1 MRIIIFLVLTLL
13 SFHGFTFQV
22 QPMVAELAT
31 NGTGSQQTLRVMNN
45 TTEPLTIELAAY
57 ELLINSKGEEKLKIN
72 EEDFLI
78 IPMTTIIPP
87 GKTQSVLVRY
97 IGDPLIES
105 SKAYRIAVNQVTVD
119 LNLAKQSGVGMSVSF
134 RTLFNVV
141 PKGAKASL
149 KVKNFEQ
156 VEKGKWKVL
165 LENDGNKFIR
175 LSQGKWVFKN
185 ANNRFLLEGPEL
197 SKALTGKLVLPHSS
211 REVLINVPAEFNA
224 DSSNLQ
230 VLF

>member
-1 MRIIIFLVLTLL
+1 
-13 SFHGFTFQV
+13 
-22 QPMVAELAT
+22 MVAELAT

-45 TTEPLTIELAAY
+45 TTEPLTIELSAY
-57 ELLINSKGEEKLKIN
+57 DLLINSEGDEKLKIN
-72 EEDFLI
+72 EDDFLI

-105 SKAYRIAVNQVTVD
+105 SKAYRIAIDQVTVD
-119 LNLAKQSGVGMSVSF
+119 LSLASRSGVGMSVSF

-149 KVKNFEQ
+149 TVKNIEQ

-175 LSQGKWVFKN
+175 LSQAKWVFNN
-185 ANNRFLLEGPEL
+185 ANNRFSLEGPEL
-197 SKALTGKLVLPHSS
+197 SKALAGKLILPHSS
-211 REVLINVPAEFNA
+211 REVLISVPTEFNA
-224 DSSNLQ
+224 ESSNLQ